1 MAANEQSS
9 RWNLLLAMLAQRGR
23 LTVAEVCAELGVSE
37 ATVRRDFGV
46 LAAQQLAARTHGGV
60 VATTVAYDLP
70 ARYRT
75 ASTDLS
81 KQRIA
86 EVAASRIR
94 LGSVVGFNGGTTTSA
109 TARQLAARPDIAG
122 SALRPA
128 LTVVTNALNIA
139 TELVLR
145 PTIRCISLGGAA
157 RTESYELTGSLT
169 MTSLR
174 DLWLD
179 LLVLGVDA
187 LCAELGASCR
197 HDDEAAVNA
206 AMVRRAGRVVVVATG
221 DKVGERT
228 LATICAASA
237 VHELVTDLRAPQEA
251 LDELREIG
259 VTVTVVP
266 DGA

>member
-9 RWNLLLAMLAQRGR
+9 RWNLLLALLAQRGR

-75 ASTDLS
+75 ASNDQA

-86 EVAASRIR
+86 EVAAGRIR
-94 LGSVVGFNGGTTTSA
+94 IGSVVGFNGGTTTSA
-109 TARQLAARPDIAG
+109 TARQLSVRPDIAG
-122 SALRPA
+122 STHRPA

-145 PTIRCISLGGAA
+145 PTVRCISLGGAA

-169 MTSLR
+169 MASLR

-187 LCAELGASCR
+187 LCADLGASCR
-197 HDDEAAVNA
+197 HDDEAEVNA
-206 AMVRRAGRVVVVATG
+206 AMVRRAGRVIVVATG
-221 DKVGERT
+221 EKIGERT
-228 LATICAASA
+228 FATICRASA
-237 VHELVTDLRAPQEA
+237 VHELVTDARAPRSA
-251 LDELREIG
+251 LDELGEIG
-259 VTVTVVP
+259 VAITVVP